1 MLSRRFG
8 TGQQPCAWW
17 SQSAALMPTDQQ
29 YTHIAQLLLPLPSYI
44 HISKHQQPMHLGIAQ
59 YLGK

>member
-1 MLSRRFG
+1 
-8 TGQQPCAWW
+8 
-17 SQSAALMPTDQQ
+17 MPTNQQ
-29 YTHIAQLLLPLPSYI
+29 YTHIAQLLLSLPSYI